1 MFETPVAE
9 SLSDEASGGDLS
21 GKKSAKKKKIK
32 NQNPPKQ
39 NRMQGTK
46 QIMCG
51 KVSPWNRETPRHD
64 TLCRILRSSFLS
76 FSLAADESQKNDWGK
91 LSVHSDLCVLLWCFW
106 GKIIF

>member
-76 FSLAADESQKNDWGK
+76 FSLAADESQKND
-91 LSVHSDLCVLLWCFW
+91 
-106 GKIIF
+106 